1 MIKSFVRWLFRFIL
15 KIVDWILSLVL
26 QAMPFN
32 LSDNLVEKIQTL
44 SIHINHFYGYCMKYF
59 QLARSM
65 LDINKFEMGLIAELL
80 SITLLYKPILLIIKL
95 VVRWIKSLK

>member
-1 MIKSFVRWLFRFIL
+1 MIKAFVRWLFRFIL

-32 LSDNLVEKIQTL
+32 LADNFAEKIQSL
-44 SIHINHFYGYCMKYF
+44 SIHINYFYGYCMKYF